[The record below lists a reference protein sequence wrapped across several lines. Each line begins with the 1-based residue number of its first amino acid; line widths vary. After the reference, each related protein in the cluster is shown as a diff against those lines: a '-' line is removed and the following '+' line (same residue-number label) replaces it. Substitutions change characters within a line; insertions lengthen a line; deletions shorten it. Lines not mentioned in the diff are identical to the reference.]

1 LVLYWVFFRG
11 GGFPNLS
18 HNVHNTQVKLMEEAA
33 SKAAGGGTPRTIGEF
48 IAAAVEPPLPQAVT
62 NAVRSTPLAIRRPQ

>member
-1 LVLYWVFFRG
+1 LLLSWVFFRG

-33 SKAAGGGTPRTIGEF
+33 SKAAGGGTPHIGEF